1 MSVTASGQMTD
12 SEVLGGRIPE
22 LTFDAKIAGDAVQ
35 GRASGSFEGFDPAV
49 LSGRAAAKGTVAGR
63 LDVDAEMTNVSAGV
77 TPESVEGTVRMTL
90 APSTIGDLQI
100 TCADV
105 DADYR
110 MRTAEFRKLEVVG
123 RDANVNATGTLA
135 LNETDQ
141 SNLTLH
147 ADTPSL
153 EEVGKIV
160 GMPLTGIAKVD
171 ATITGN
177 RTELQANG
185 TLVGSGVTPRQRRVV
200 ADDDLRRAVPE
211 FSFDRAAVDAKT
223 DATFVTVA
231 GQNVNELTAT
241 TKYADQRVEFDA
253 VARQPDRTLNAA
265 GELALHPEHQEV
277 HLQRLA
283 LDTRGQEWQLAP
295 GSEATVRYGGDAI
308 VVEQAQ
314 LVSGDQRLTAEG
326 ASAVRATC
334 CT

>member
-1 MSVTASGQMTD
+1 MNGRQVGYDADIAVKGVDLQRIGREFNVPALATDRYQSRINAHVAAKGEGTEPKTMSVTASGQMTD

-100 TCADV
+100 TRADV

-123 RDANVNATGTLA
+123 RDVNVDATGTLA

-185 TLVGSGVTPRQRRVV
+185 TPRGVGRDLPRQRRVV
-200 ADDDLRRAVPE
+200 ADDDLRRA
-211 FSFDRAAVDAKT
+211 S
-223 DATFVTVA
+223 
-231 GQNVNELTAT
+231 
-241 TKYADQRVEFDA
+241 
-253 VARQPDRTLNAA
+253 
-265 GELALHPEHQEV
+265 
-277 HLQRLA
+277 
-283 LDTRGQEWQLAP
+283 
-295 GSEATVRYGGDAI
+295 S
-308 VVEQAQ
+308 
-314 LVSGDQRLTAEG
+314 
-326 ASAVRATC
+326 
-334 CT
+334 